1 MTMTDNG
8 AVMTMM
14 VWMTMTMVMVMAAF
28 RYDGACPI
36 VLMDSDDDT
45 RRDPPSL

>member
-28 RYDGACPI
+28 CYDGACPI